1 MNTSFILCFI
11 LIFLPYEIENYN
23 KKINEAI
30 SPVTPIIVTATTY
43 RPTEEETDTT
53 PNITASGFKIDL
65 NNPKRHKIIAV
76 SRDLKRKWPFGS
88 KVYIKGVGKHDGI
101 YVVRDVMNKRYK
113 KRIDILIGH
122 QDKQITYKKVKAF
135 KLN

>member
-1 MNTSFILCFI
+1 MSFILCFI

-30 SPVTPIIVTATTY
+30 GPVTPIIVTATTY
-43 RPTEEETDTT
+43 RPTEGETDTT

-101 YVVRDVMNKRYK
+101 YIVRDVMNKRYK

-122 QDKQITYKKVKAF
+122 QDKLITYKKVRAF